1 MQLLEKNE
9 EALAAFSSLGFAEL
23 IDPNVEKAIE
33 KFVCSMYSQSKKV
46 LSVNDA
52 RLNQF
57 TKSYKTRKNDLE
69 SIKGCDPSTM
79 TPSSATLKQKI
90 KRTNKIL
97 SVLKFSH
104 WPGPPNEIPT
114 ERSCKMVNINFFALK
129 ETPIHLQTVNVVSLQ
144 KTKAKNFCTNPP
156 TDGECGI
163 PAEDEGEELLYQ
175 STYRR

>member
-1 MQLLEKNE
+1 
-9 EALAAFSSLGFAEL
+9 
-23 IDPNVEKAIE
+23 
-33 KFVCSMYSQSKKV
+33 MYSQSKKV

-69 SIKGCDPSTM
+69 SIEGCDPPTM
-79 TPSSATLKQKI
+79 PPSSATLKQKI
-90 KRTNKIL
+90 KRANKIL

-104 WPGPPNEIPT
+104 WPGPPNEMPT
-114 ERSCKMVNINFFALK
+114 ERNGWI
-129 ETPIHLQTVNVVSLQ
+129 LQDGEYKFLWFEGD
-144 KTKAKNFCTNPP
+144 ANPP

-163 PAEDEGEELLYQ
+163 PEEDEGEELLYQ